1 MNKTKFRVIFNRTLS
16 RLVVTS
22 ELAKT
27 ADKSSPAG
35 DGDAVKSAVRFCS
48 VLSLSSLSFRLFC
61 ALGLVSF
68 IASQPAFAN
77 LEIRAD
83 KTAPVNQQP
92 IVLSTANGIPQVNIQ
107 TPNSKGLSHNK
118 YAQFDVAEKGA
129 ILNNSRTTVQTR
141 QGGLV
146 AGNPYLARGEARVI
160 LNEVNAAN
168 PSQLRGYVEVAGKK
182 ADVIIANPNG
192 IHCDGCG
199 VINSGRTTLTTGKPQ
214 IQNGQVTGFDVE
226 KGKVKV
232 SGKGLDNS
240 RVNYTEI
247 LAREA
252 EINAGIWSNKKL
264 TVITGENQI
273 QRSETAA
280 TPNDD
285 DHLKIIHTKPAT
297 NSTPQPEKYAVDM
310 SELGGMY
317 AGKIYLIGTE
327 QGLGVRNAGHIGAS
341 AGEVH
346 IDSQGR
352 IVNKGTV
359 NANQNIQL
367 TGKQGIENT
376 GKIENSEQDI
386 QLSTQADIQ
395 QHGSVVARNGNIHQ
409 TANQKIHQQGETIAK
424 GNIHY
429 KAPTVTA
436 STSSL
441 IAAGVETK
449 DIPNG
454 ETRTLETASTQ
465 GKNLTVTT
473 TGKTTLQG
481 KNLASGKIQVN
492 ATDINL
498 NQSQSA
504 ANFIDISATQGDIQ
518 ANNATIIAHRDLTLT
533 TPKTLQT
540 QNSTV
545 KTQGDL
551 TVNATGFNNQQG
563 RFVAEGQLTIHANN
577 GKVDSTQGILA
588 SKQDLRLTSGEL
600 VNEAGL
606 IQSYQNININTQ
618 GQRLSNQ
625 QTLTE
630 AQDKGIV
637 ALGNLTLQTAILNN
651 QQGGIYSA
659 DTAAITA
666 SQRINNQQGELLSAN
681 AIYIKNNGNLM
692 VNNQNG
698 LIQGQNTIDLTAK
711 GLETEG
717 TIKTAGNLSIDLK
730 DSFTLNQAFDVGNN
744 LTFSTQ
750 GNFTNN
756 VKQVVGNQAAFTAN
770 HILNPAHA
778 EISSNRTLLNAATL
792 TNYGLL
798 DGQENIIK
806 TRTLDNLGTG
816 RIYGDHLAIQAESL
830 NNLNQDEKSATIAAR
845 NRLDLGVGT
854 LVNRDHSLIFSLGD
868 IAIGGQLDENNQA
881 KGYAKFID
889 NGSATFEA
897 LGNGDIKT
905 QRLLNHDLY
914 LKLGEYHTD
923 EHIIE
928 YAPANRSKR
937 YALLNKDGGEGRF
950 DLKNNSRSDSNS
962 YFILNNGTRI
972 ASRYWM
978 TWDYN
983 RHTVT
988 STIEYRDPANI
999 LIGGNLSLSGAD
1011 LENNVSNLSVGKT
1024 LLLGDSIFTRNENN
1038 TNLTA
1043 GNITLKN
1050 IDIWGTIDITD
1061 TGKWAGFGKE
1071 RHRYGARGKKRW
1083 AVYGT
1088 GEGEINDVHP
1098 TQHFAF
1104 KKVLNEIGTEI
1115 TGTNTQIAQQST
1127 PSAVISGQVSALH
1140 PANLDQNM
1148 QPVIKTHLADIR
1160 LPQASLYKINP
1171 DAPNGYLVET
1181 DPTFTDRK
1189 QWLSSDYMFNALRHD
1204 HNYVQKRLGDGF
1216 YEQRLVNEQINQL
1229 TGRRFLDNYS
1239 SDFEQYKA
1247 LMDSGIYYAN
1257 KFNLSLGVG
1266 LTAQQMAELTS
1277 DMVWFVN
1284 KEVRL
1289 PSGKTLTVLTP
1300 QVYLVARNL
1309 DVTPQGALISARE
1322 IVGNINGDIQNS
1334 GTVAGGNLTALSAK
1348 NIQNYGVVLGD
1359 TVNLNVEQRLVNLGG
1374 KIQALNSA
1382 TLLAGQGVDIA
1393 SQTSRSANT
1402 DSSGNAFAHT
1412 AIDRQADIHAGG
1424 KLTIYSPKDV
1434 TVKAANLSADI
1445 IHIQG
1450 NQVELG
1456 IVTTHN
1462 KQHYNGDGDNYYRLD
1477 QTQEVGSQ
1485 LTAKNDVNILSEN
1498 LTALRQAGIHSDNG
1512 TVTLSST
1519 NGDVQIQE
1527 GRNQEQLS
1535 FGAKSTHH
1543 GTLQTITSVTKH
1555 DHRYDSAQGS
1565 AIDGNNVVLQ
1575 ANNGNVSVQGSNVVA
1590 ENHLVAK
1597 AKNIS
1602 IQAAENRVFEED
1614 FEKRSKS
1621 GLMGS
1626 GGFGF
1631 SVGSKKEKVEQDRT
1645 QESAASSQV
1654 GSLKGD
1660 TVLHADN
1667 HYQQTG
1673 SVVTAVNG
1681 DVDILAKSAN
1691 ITAAHSDY
1699 ESNYK
1704 YTMEQKGVTIALTG
1718 AVVSAIQA
1726 ADSTLK
1732 SAKTIG
1738 SSKNNRINAMATANT
1753 VFDAVRTAE
1762 QLKGIADAISNGSTT
1777 GGAIGV
1783 SITYGQQK
1791 TVQTQHTE
1799 GNTVAKSAVNAGG
1812 KVNIVAT
1819 GLSEQS
1825 NIDILGSD
1833 VSGQAGTHLKADGDI
1848 NIQAVDENHLERSK
1862 NKSSGFNIGV
1872 GIQLGKGIAA
1882 GLTVG
1887 GNVAKGYGNGES
1899 QAWVASQVG
1908 DKNSQTTIESGKD
1921 TNIIG
1926 SQVIGKRV
1934 EVSAENLNIES
1945 LQDTAKY
1952 DGKQESISGSATIGY
1967 GFSAGGSYSK
1977 SKVNS

>member
-1 MNKTKFRVIFNRTLS
+1 
-16 RLVVTS
+16 
-22 ELAKT
+22 
-27 ADKSSPAG
+27 
-35 DGDAVKSAVRFCS
+35 
-48 VLSLSSLSFRLFC
+48 
-61 ALGLVSF
+61 
-68 IASQPAFAN
+68 
-77 LEIRAD
+77 
-83 KTAPVNQQP
+83 
-92 IVLSTANGIPQVNIQ
+92 
-107 TPNSKGLSHNK
+107 
-118 YAQFDVAEKGA
+118 
-129 ILNNSRTTVQTR
+129 
-141 QGGLV
+141 
-146 AGNPYLARGEARVI
+146 
-160 LNEVNAAN
+160 
-168 PSQLRGYVEVAGKK
+168 
-182 ADVIIANPNG
+182 
-192 IHCDGCG
+192 
-199 VINSGRTTLTTGKPQ
+199 
-214 IQNGQVTGFDVE
+214 
-226 KGKVKV
+226 
-232 SGKGLDNS
+232 
-240 RVNYTEI
+240 
-247 LAREA
+247 
-252 EINAGIWSNKKL
+252 
-264 TVITGENQI
+264 
-273 QRSETAA
+273 
-280 TPNDD
+280 
-285 DHLKIIHTKPAT
+285 
-297 NSTPQPEKYAVDM
+297 
-310 SELGGMY
+310 
-317 AGKIYLIGTE
+317 
-327 QGLGVRNAGHIGAS
+327 
-341 AGEVH
+341 
-346 IDSQGR
+346 
-352 IVNKGTV
+352 
-359 NANQNIQL
+359 
-367 TGKQGIENT
+367 
-376 GKIENSEQDI
+376 
-386 QLSTQADIQ
+386 
-395 QHGSVVARNGNIHQ
+395 
-409 TANQKIHQQGETIAK
+409 
-424 GNIHY
+424 
-429 KAPTVTA
+429 
-436 STSSL
+436 
-441 IAAGVETK
+441 
-449 DIPNG
+449 
-454 ETRTLETASTQ
+454 
-465 GKNLTVTT
+465 
-473 TGKTTLQG
+473 
-481 KNLASGKIQVN
+481 
-492 ATDINL
+492 
-498 NQSQSA
+498 QSQSA

-551 TVNATGFNNQQG
+551 AVNATGFNNQQG

-577 GKVDSTQGILA
+577 GKVDSTQGMLA

-600 VNEAGL
+600 VNDAGL

-681 AIYIKNNGNLM
+681 AISIKNNGNLM
-692 VNNQNG
+692 LNNQNG
-698 LIQGQNTIDLTAK
+698 LIQGQNAIDLTAK
-711 GLETEG
+711 GLEREG
-717 TIKTAGNLSIDLK
+717 TIKTVGNLSIDLK

-756 VKQVVGNQAAFTAN
+756 VKQVVGNQATFTAN
-770 HILNPAHA
+770 HLINPTNA
-778 EISSNRTLLNAATL
+778 EISSNRTLINVATL

-798 DGQENIIK
+798 DGKENIIK

-816 RIYGDHLAIQAESL
+816 RIYGDHLAIQADHL
-830 NNLNQDEKSATIAAR
+830 NNLNQGEKSATIAAR
-845 NRLDLGVGT
+845 HRLDLGVGT

-868 IAIGGQLDENNQA
+868 MAIGGQLDENNQA
-881 KGYAKFID
+881 RGYAKFVD
-889 NGSATFEA
+889 NGSATLEA
-897 LGNGDIKT
+897 LGNGNIKT

-928 YAPANRSKR
+928 YAPANSSKR

-962 YFILNNGTRI
+962 YFILKDGTRI

-999 LIGGNLSLSGAD
+999 LIGGHLSLSGAD
-1011 LENNVSNLSVGKT
+1011 LENNASNLSVGKT
-1024 LLLGDSIFTRNENN
+1024 LLLGNNTFTRNENN
-1038 TNLTA
+1038 NNLTA
-1043 GNITLKN
+1043 GGITLKN
-1050 IDIWGTIDITD
+1050 IDILGTIDIKD
-1061 TGKWAGFGKE
+1061 TGIWAGFGKE
-1071 RHRYGARGKKRW
+1071 HRRYGVRGKKRW

-1088 GEGEINDVHP
+1088 GSGEINDVHP
-1098 TQHFAF
+1098 TQYFTF
-1104 KKVLNEIGTEI
+1104 DKVLNEIGNEI
-1115 TGTNTQIAQQST
+1115 TGTNTQIASQSAVNAIALKTVTSKPTTSEQGNMTIST

-1140 PANLDQNM
+1140 PANLEQNM
-1148 QPVIKTHLADIR
+1148 QPVLKTHLTDIR

-1171 DAPNGYLVET
+1171 EAPNGYLVET

-1216 YEQRLVNEQINQL
+1216 YEQRLVNEQINQF

-1284 KEVRL
+1284 KEVTL

-1334 GTVAGGNLTALSAK
+1334 GTIAGQNLTALSAK
-1348 NIQNYGVVLGD
+1348 NIQNHGIVLGN
-1359 TVNLNVEQRLVNLGG
+1359 TVNLNAEQRLINLGG
-1374 KIQALNSA
+1374 KIQALDSA
-1382 TLLAGQGVDIA
+1382 TLIGGQGVNIA

-1402 DSSGNAFAHT
+1402 DSAGNAFTHT
-1412 AIDRQADIHAGG
+1412 AIDRQADIYAGG
-1424 KLTIYSPKDV
+1424 KLTVYSPKDV

-1456 IVTTHN
+1456 TVMIHN
-1462 KQHYNGDGDNYYRLD
+1462 KQHYNGDADNYYRLD

-1498 LTALRQAGIHSDNG
+1498 RTALRQAGVHSDKG
-1512 TVTLSST
+1512 TVVIGST
-1519 NGDVQIQE
+1519 HGDVQIQA
-1527 GRNQEQLS
+1527 GRHQEQLS

-1543 GTLQTITSVTKH
+1543 GTLQTITTVSKH
-1555 DHRYDSAQGS
+1555 DHHYDSAQGS

-1575 ANNGNVSVQGSNVVA
+1575 ANNGNVSIQGSNVVA

-1597 AKNIS
+1597 AKNIN
-1602 IQAAENRVFEED
+1602 IQAAENRIFEED
-1614 FEKRSKS
+1614 FEKTGKS

-1631 SVGSKKEKVEQDRT
+1631 SIGEKKEKVEQDRT
-1645 QESAASSQV
+1645 QESAVSSQV

-1660 TVLHADN
+1660 TILHADN

-1691 ITAAHSDY
+1691 ITAVRSDY

-1704 YTMEQKGVTIALTG
+1704 YTYEQKGLTIALSAPVLNMMN
-1718 AVVSAIQA
+1718 AVI
-1726 ADSTLK
+1726 STVN
-1732 SAKTIG
+1732 SAKNIG
-1738 SSKNNRINAMATANT
+1738 ASKDDRINALAAANSGWAAYRLAQNAETIGNMAS
-1753 VFDAVRTAE
+1753 D
-1762 QLKGIADAISNGSTT
+1762 LMKGNLGSDGA
-1777 GGAIGV
+1777 GGTSVGV

-1791 TVQTQHTE
+1791 NVSTTHTE
-1799 GNTVAKSAVNAGG
+1799 GNTAQSSEVNAGG
-1812 KVNIVAT
+1812 KVNIVAA
-1819 GLSEQS
+1819 GAGKQS
-1825 NIDILGSD
+1825 DINIIGSD
-1833 VSGQAGTHLKADGDI
+1833 VSGKQGTSLKADNDI
-1848 NIQAVDENHLERSK
+1848 NLLAAKQAHQERST
-1862 NKSSGFNIGV
+1862 NKSSGFNAGV
-1872 GIQLGKGIAA
+1872 AIQFGNSVSFGVTA
-1882 GLTVG
+1882 G
-1887 GNVAKGYGNGES
+1887 GNYGKGYGNGDES
-1899 QAWVASQVG
+1899 TYTYTHVG
-1908 DKNSQTTIESGKD
+1908 DANSQTTLESGAT
-1921 TNIIG
+1921 TNLKG
-1926 SQVIGKRV
+1926 AQVQGKGV
-1934 EVSAENLNIES
+1934 KLDAQNLNIES
-1945 LQDTAKY
+1945 LQETLTYK
-1952 DGKQESISGSATIGY
+1952 GKQMNANGQVTVGY
-1967 GFSAGGSYSK
+1967 GFSASGSYSQSK
-1977 SKVNS
+1977 MNADYASVIEQSGIYTGDDGYQVNIQNHTDLKGGLITSSQTAEDNGNNRFETGTLSYSDIQNHADYSASGFGLGGGISMNVDLGLGDNATKQSNVQKVNENGEPIYQAE